1 MECHSLTSVVRQVDE
16 EVLDT
21 VLLELDD
28 SVVNIVQEL
37 VDVLFSGSERTNE
50 DLLHISQ

>member
-1 MECHSLTSVVRQVDE
+1 MKDRSLTSVVRQVDE

-21 VLLELDD
+21 VLLEVSD

-37 VDVLFSGSERTNE
+37 VNVLLGRGEGTNE
-50 DLLHISQ
+50 DL